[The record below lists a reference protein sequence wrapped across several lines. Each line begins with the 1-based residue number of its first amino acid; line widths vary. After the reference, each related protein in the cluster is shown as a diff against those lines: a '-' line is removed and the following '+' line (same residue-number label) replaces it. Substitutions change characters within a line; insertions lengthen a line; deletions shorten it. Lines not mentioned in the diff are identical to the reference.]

1 MRIRTFQGLRP
12 AAASVEKLVSLPYDV
27 VNTAEARAMAEG
39 NPLSFLHVVRPE
51 IDFPEGQDPYAGEV
65 YEKAAAN
72 LRQLQEDGHLQREDK
87 PCAYLYELQ
96 MNSHRQRGVVALSH
110 VQDYDE
116 DRIRKHEKTRVEK
129 ENDRTRLTST
139 LGANTGPVFLTYRQT
154 DALAGL
160 MERAGEGE
168 PLYDLATEDG
178 IRHRIWRITE
188 GDALRSA
195 FEEVPQSY
203 VADGHHRAAS
213 AARVARERR
222 EANPGHT
229 GDEDYNWF
237 LTVLFPADELQI
249 LPYNRVVF
257 DLNGLEKG
265 SFLQQ
270 LQTRGPVQ
278 EESDGQASRPGEIRF
293 YLGDNWR
300 SLHLPVPEEADPAS
314 RLDVSLLQ
322 DNVLQPL
329 LGIDDPRTSDR
340 VEFVGGI
347 RGEAYLREK
356 VESGEA
362 GVAFSLYPV
371 TVEQLMDI
379 ADAGQIMPPKSTWFE
394 PKLRSG
400 FFIHTF

>member
-1 MRIRTFQGLRP
+1 MRIQTFQGLRP
-12 AAASVEKLVSLPYDV
+12 AAASVERLVSLPYDV

-51 IDFPEGQDPYAGEV
+51 IDFPEGQDPYADEV
-65 YEKAAAN
+65 YKKAAAN
-72 LRQLQEDGHLQREDK
+72 LSQLQQDGHLQREDK
-87 PCAYLYELQ
+87 PCAYLYELE
-96 MNSHRQRGVVALSH
+96 MNGHRQRGVVALSH

-116 DRIRKHEKTRVEK
+116 DRIKKHEKTRVEK
-129 ENDRTRLTST
+129 ENDRTRLTSA
-139 LGANTGPVFLTYRQT
+139 LSANTGPVFLTYRQT
-154 DALAGL
+154 ESLAGL
-160 MERAGEGE
+160 MDRAGKGD
-168 PLYDLATEDG
+168 PLYQLTTEDG
-178 IRHRIWRITE
+178 IRHRIWRIEESDTL
-188 GDALRSA
+188 GSA
-195 FEEVPQSY
+195 FAEVPQSY

-222 EANPGHT
+222 EANPEHT
-229 GDEDYNWF
+229 GEEDYNWF
-237 LTVLFPADELQI
+237 LTVLFPAEELQI
-249 LPYNRVVF
+249 LPYNRVVH

-270 LQTRGPVQ
+270 LQKRGPVN
-278 EESDGQASRPGEIRF
+278 EEQDGQTSRPGEIRF
-293 YLGDNWR
+293 YLGDCWR
-300 SLHLPVPEEADPAS
+300 SLHLPIPEDADPAS

-322 DNVLQPL
+322 ENVLAPL

-347 RGEAYLREK
+347 RGESYLREK
-356 VESGEA
+356 VESGA
-362 GVAFSLYPV
+362 SGVAFSLYPV
-371 TVEQLMDI
+371 TVDQLMDI